1 MTDLHVREPD
11 EGDWDMEV
19 VEFVEEGRVV
29 GIAYLDDLEM
39 FAEFPTDDDGEPWA
53 FDVNDLQRALD
64 TARAMLSPDGTD
76 ALVDAP
82 DLGGDHPVDLLAG
95 EFDASA
101 ARRGSEDE
109 GFYPVTVALS
119 ALRRAAEL
127 DLAVVALE
135 AFTLDEVGLDPI
147 GGSAIDVGDVHAGE
161 PWAAFKAGCNLQ
173 AGTLLE
179 RWLGQATTV
188 VSIEVADRDGDR
200 FVL

>member
-1 MTDLHVREPD
+1 MTDLHVREPHD
-11 EGDWDMEV
+11 GAWDMDV
-19 VEFVEEGRVV
+19 VEFVEDGRVV
-29 GIAYLDDLEM
+29 GIAYLDDLEV
-39 FAEFPTDDDGEPWA
+39 FAEFPTDGEPWA

-64 TARAMLSPDGTD
+64 TARAMLAPEGTD

-95 EFDASA
+95 EFDAGA
-101 ARRGSEDE
+101 VRRGSEDE
-109 GFYPVTVALS
+109 GFYPVMVALS
-119 ALRRAAEL
+119 VLRRAAEL
-127 DLAVVALE
+127 DVAVVALE
-135 AFTLDEVGLDPI
+135 GFTLDEVGLDPI
-147 GGSAIDVGDVHAGE
+147 GGSAIDLGDIHAGE

-179 RWLGQATTV
+179 RWLGQANTV

>member
-1 MTDLHVREPD
+1 MTDLHVREAN

-19 VEFVEEGRVV
+19 VELVEEGQVV

-39 FAEFPTDDDGEPWA
+39 FAEFPTGDDGEPWA

-64 TARAMLSPDGTD
+64 TARAMLAPEGTD

-82 DLGGDHPVDLLAG
+82 DLGEDHPVDVLAT
-95 EFDASA
+95 EFDDSA
-101 ARRGSEDE
+101 ARRGAEDE
-109 GFYPVTVALS
+109 GFYPVVVALKI
-119 ALRRAAEL
+119 LRRAAEL
-127 DLAVVALE
+127 DLAAVALE

-147 GGSAIDVGDVHAGE
+147 GGSAVDVGDVHAGE

-173 AGTLLE
+173 ASSLLE
-179 RWLGQATTV
+179 RWLGQTNTV

>member
-1 MTDLHVREPD
+1 
-11 EGDWDMEV
+11 
-19 VEFVEEGRVV
+19 
-29 GIAYLDDLEM
+29 
-39 FAEFPTDDDGEPWA
+39 
-53 FDVNDLQRALD
+53 
-64 TARAMLSPDGTD
+64 MLAPEGTD
-76 ALVDAP
+76 ALVDGP

-95 EFDASA
+95 EFDTSA

-109 GFYPVTVALS
+109 GFYPVMVAAS
-119 ALRRAAEL
+119 VLRRAAEL
-127 DLAVVALE
+127 DVAVVALE

-147 GGSAIDVGDVHAGE
+147 GGSAVDLGDIHAGE